1 MIKKRYDFRQVTI
14 PEALL
19 QAEVTKDELASQLHQ
34 TAQRFT
40 VIAAVSGPVQLGD
53 VVALEFA
60 DDKQPGGLRRI
71 YANVGKDFDD
81 LEALLP
87 GLQVGDRLP
96 IRYAGREVQAHVVS
110 VKRPCVPE
118 LTDGQ
123 VGQLGI
129 AGVETVAQ
137 LEDHLFAQLA
147 EGQRKR
153 KFRGIMGIVSK
164 AIMEK
169 TEFTE
174 LEESH
179 PWYQALYGYM
189 MGRVEAL
196 AAQQGVTADEALPM
210 ALRMEDKSLEEC
222 RRALKAMVTERVRQ
236 GALGQAYAQENGV
249 RIAEEGDVYGLIGNC
264 VDYLNQT
271 VYDYFAPQIQ
281 VTRA

>member
-1 MIKKRYDFRQVTI
+1 MIKKLYDFRQVAI

-19 QAEVTKDELASQLHQ
+19 QAEVTREELAAELHQ

-40 VIAAVSGPVQLGD
+40 EIAAVNGPIQQGD

-60 DDKQPGGLRRI
+60 DDKQPAGLRRV

-87 GLQVGDRLP
+87 GLQVGDTLC
-96 IRYAGREVQAHVVS
+96 IRYAGKDVEAHIVS

-118 LTDGQ
+118 LTDEQ
-123 VGQLGI
+123 VRQLGI

-169 TEFTE
+169 TEFAD

-179 PWYQALYGYM
+179 PWYQALHGYM

-196 AAQQGVTADEALPM
+196 AAQQGVTADAALPM
-210 ALRMEDKSLEEC
+210 ALRMEDRSLEEC
-222 RRALKAMVTERVRQ
+222 RQALKAMVTERVRQ
-236 GALGQAYAQENGV
+236 GALGQAYAEENGD
-249 RIAEEGDVYGLIGNC
+249 RIADDGDTYGLIGNC

-271 VYDYFAPQIQ
+271 VYDHFAPQIQ
-281 VTRA
+281 VTRG

>member
-1 MIKKRYDFRQVTI
+1 MIKKLYDFRQVTI

-19 QAEVTKDELASQLHQ
+19 QAEVTKEELASEMHQ

-40 VIAAVSGPVQLGD
+40 VITAVDGRIEHGD

-60 DDKQPGGLRRI
+60 DEEGMRRV

-81 LEALLP
+81 MEALLP
-87 GLQVGDRLP
+87 GHAVGDTLP
-96 IRYAGREVQAHVVS
+96 IRYAGREVQAHIVS

-118 LTDGQ
+118 LADEQ
-123 VGQLGI
+123 VKQLGI
-129 AGVETVAQ
+129 GGVETVSQ
-137 LEDHLFAQLA
+137 LEDHLFEKLA

-169 TEFTE
+169 TEFAE

-179 PWYQALYGYM
+179 PWYQALHGYM

-222 RRALKAMVTERVRQ
+222 RQALKAMVTERAKQ
-236 GALGQAYAQENGV
+236 GALGQAYAKENGAQ
-249 RIAEEGDVYGLIGNC
+249 IADDGDTYGLIGNC

-271 VYDYFAPQIQ
+271 VYDHFAPQIQ
-281 VTRA
+281 VERK